1 MKNEGM
7 TTSRVE
13 DQTKRLPS
21 MTWLILAVGSMAVS
35 AGLALSG
42 RLKAATFIGEWVP
55 SLLIIGV
62 YNKIAKT
69 FSAPYL
75 YNDDDDAAIRQGSSA
90 SPLKSQQDYARQ
102 TNPSRPLST

>member
-7 TTSRVE
+7 TTSMIE
-13 DQTKRLPS
+13 EQTKQLPS
-21 MTWLILAVGSMAVS
+21 MTWLLLAVGSMAVS

-42 RLKAATFIGEWVP
+42 RVKVANFIGQWAP

-69 FSAPYL
+69 FSAPYSEMQRL
-75 YNDDDDAAIRQGSSA
+75 RHGDNA
-90 SPLKSQQDYARQ
+90 SVLKSQPQEFPRQ
-102 TNPSRPLST
+102 PLAT

>member
-1 MKNEGM
+1 MMKNEGV
-7 TTSRVE
+7 TTAMIE

-21 MTWLILAVGSMAVS
+21 FTWMALALGSMAVS

-42 RLKAATFIGEWVP
+42 RVKMANFIGQWAP

-69 FSAPYL
+69 FSAPIDEEQRL
-75 YNDDDDAAIRQGSSA
+75 RHGGHPSV
-90 SPLKSQQDYARQ
+90 LKSSEM
-102 TNPSRPLST
+102 PRPQPTM